1 MFKKTLAAVAVGM
14 VAFGAQAAEFTA
26 ADGTVFQANFD
37 LLAEIANTK
46 QTIGSNNILL
56 GNGQIQ
62 LRATKTLSPDFSV
75 FGQIEVD
82 FDPAVNNAPALAD
95 DSRIGLASKTFGT
108 FTVGQHD
115 SFMED
120 NMAEALGVIA
130 HPESGAF
137 VTEPGV
143 GNDGRRVQYISP
155 KFQGLFGVVGMNI
168 STKDTAGSEHNLGN
182 DFVLG
187 YDLNGLK
194 VFVGQST
201 LPRWTDVAGTLN
213 TIKSVTG
220 AAASYKFGDTTVAV
234 SGFKSTKTDDLDT
247 NYVGIGVGHVMG
259 PFDFNFAYQS
269 VVTNT
274 STTVSTTANQW
285 HAGMGYT
292 VTKGTVIYFQT
303 NSLGATANAGDI
315 MVAGIK
321 TTF

>member
-14 VAFGAQAAEFTA
+14 VAFGAQAAEFKIG
-26 ADGTVFQANFD
+26 DDVVFQVNFE

-46 QTIGSNNILL
+46 LAIGSNNIFL
-56 GNGQIQ
+56 GDSQIQ
-62 LRATKTLSPDFSV
+62 LKGTKTVSPDLSV

-82 FDPAVNNAPALAD
+82 FDQIIDNAPALAD
-95 DSRIGLASKTFGT
+95 DSKIGLASKTLGTLTFG
-108 FTVGQHD
+108 QYD

-120 NMAEALGVIA
+120 NMAEAIGIIG
-130 HPESGAF
+130 HPKSGAF
-137 VTEPGV
+137 VTEPV
-143 GNDGRRVQYISP
+143 VTNDGRSIQYISP

-168 STKDTAGSEHNLGN
+168 STLNAAGTEHNVGN
-182 DFVLG
+182 NFVLG
-187 YDLNGLK
+187 YDLDGLK

-201 LPRWTDVAGTLN
+201 LPKWTDVPGTLS
-213 TIKSVTG
+213 TVKSVTG

-259 PFDFNFAYQS
+259 AFDFNFAYQS

-303 NSLGATANAGDI
+303 NSLGATANVGDI